1 MRRHWEDK
9 QQRCYFIRKT
19 TNVTD
24 RIGTLSYLFICDTLW
39 RRSGAHVK
47 HLYHFV
53 LSFST
58 AVQNN
63 SYHDSKTLNTI
74 VVCIGLIISLHG
86 DYQALFCLIIYYS
99 ISGVRQR
106 WYMIHSEFF
115 WSNRWGSMVKSVGH
129 WVSYGLKQGNPLQ
142 N

>member
-1 MRRHWEDK
+1 MLFE
-9 QQRCYFIRKT
+9 RKNT
-19 TNVTD
+19 KVRD
-24 RIGTLSYLFICDTLW
+24 RIWTPRYSLFCETKW
-39 RRSGAHVK
+39 RRYGA
-47 HLYHFV
+47 LTNSLLHFI
-53 LSFST
+53 LIFST
-58 AVQNN
+58 AVTNRRHCG
-63 SYHDSKTLNTI
+63 YKTLNII

-86 DYQALFCLIIYYS
+86 DYQALFCLMIYCS